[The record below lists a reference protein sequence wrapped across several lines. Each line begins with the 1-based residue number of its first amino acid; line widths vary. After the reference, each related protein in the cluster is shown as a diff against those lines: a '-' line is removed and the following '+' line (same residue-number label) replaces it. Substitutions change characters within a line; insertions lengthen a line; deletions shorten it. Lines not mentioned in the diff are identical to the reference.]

1 MCAEKDPLTCHR
13 TILICRHI
21 RSEALRI
28 AHILEDGGIEGHGEA
43 EKRLMKTLKIP
54 ALQLFET
61 PENLIQ
67 HAYTIQGDK
76 IAYTPAAGVQEK
88 AKLPA

>member
-1 MCAEKDPLTCHR
+1 
-13 TILICRHI
+13 
-21 RSEALRI
+21 
-28 AHILEDGGIEGHGEA
+28 LEDGGIEGHGEA
-43 EKRLMKTLKIP
+43 EKRLMKTLRIP

-67 HAYTIQGDK
+67 HAYSIQSNK
-76 IAYTPAAGVQEK
+76 IAYTPATGVHEK